1 MIRTLFSFFLLTAL
15 TLLCG
20 NSYTSDAAVSGK
32 SRFEVIAYYS
42 GNGQD
47 LHRYKFD
54 QLTQVIYSFCHLKG
68 QELAVDNAADS
79 VAIRNL
85 VALKKRHPHLKVL
98 LSLGGWCGCKTCSE
112 VFASDAGRKAFA
124 QSVLKL
130 MKHYKTDGLDLD
142 WEYPAIEGCPE
153 HPFELADRQNFTA
166 LVVELRRVLG
176 RRYELSFAAGGFDTF
191 MEQSIEWDKVMPL
204 LNRVNLMSYD
214 LVSGF
219 STRTG
224 HHTPLY
230 STPQQAVSVDS
241 GVKKLIQMGV
251 PRRKIVIGAAF
262 YARVW
267 AAVENVDSGIFQSG
281 KFVDFVHFKHFN
293 KRLSA
298 ENDFVFFR
306 DSIAQAPYAY
316 SVKRK
321 EFATFDDPTSISAKT
336 AYAVKEKLGGI
347 MFWEI
352 TSDSDNGEL
361 LNAIHQKVKKR

>member
-1 MIRTLFSFFLLTAL
+1 MRTSFSFLLPMMFAL
-15 TLLCG
+15 FGSSSSPFEAT
-20 NSYTSDAAVSGK
+20 VSGK
-32 SRFEVIAYYS
+32 PRFEVIAYYS

-47 LHRYKFD
+47 LHRYNFD

-79 VAIRNL
+79 IAIRNL
-85 VALKKRHPHLKVL
+85 VALKKQHPQLKVL
-98 LSLGGWCGCKTCSE
+98 LSLGGWCGCKSCSE
-112 VFASDAGRKAFA
+112 VFAGDAGRKAFA

-130 MKHYKTDGLDLD
+130 MKTYQTDGLDLD
-142 WEYPAIEGCPE
+142 WEYPAIEGCPG
-153 HPFELADRQNFTA
+153 HPFDLSDRQNFTA
-166 LVVELRRVLG
+166 LVRELRRVLG

-191 MEQSIEWDKVMPL
+191 IEQSIEWDKVMPL

-230 STPQQAVSVDS
+230 GTPQQAVSVDS

-267 AAVENVDSGIFQSG
+267 AEVENLDSGIYQSG

-298 ENDFVFFR
+298 ENDFVFYR
-306 DSIAQAPYAY
+306 DNIAQAPYAY

-321 EFATFDDPTSISAKT
+321 EFATFDDATSIALKT
-336 AYAVKEKLGGI
+336 NYALQEKLGGI

-352 TSDSDNGEL
+352 TSDSDNGAL
-361 LNAIHQKVKKR
+361 LNAIHEAVKKW